1 MDDFDWNHIR
11 AFLATA
17 EQGSFSAAARKLR
30 LTQPTLGRQVA
41 ALEADLSVVLFERIG
56 KTLILTAPGAELL
69 DHVRA
74 MNQAAQQVALV
85 ASGQSQTIEGHVA
98 ITASDVYSAHILP
111 PVLHKLRRI
120 APKLIIDVV
129 AADDIRDLMRR
140 EADIAIRHVRPEQ
153 PDLIARL
160 LREADGYFYAAP
172 SYLAR
177 KSHPENLA
185 DLAQH
190 DFISY
195 GDVDRMLQYLQ
206 PMGLPLTRANFPIG
220 SQSGL
225 VAWELC
231 KRGFGIAPMSDEVA
245 AHDPSL
251 QHILPDLAPINFP
264 IWLTTHRELHTSRR
278 IRLVYDTLAEHL
290 SQKQLP

>member
-1 MDDFDWNHIR
+1 MNEFDWNHIR

-17 EQGSFSAAARKLR
+17 EEGSFSAAARKLR

-41 ALEADLSVVLFERIG
+41 ALEADLAVVLFERVG
-56 KTLILTAPGAELL
+56 KTLVLTSSGAELL
-69 DHVRA
+69 EHVRA
-74 MNQAAQQVALV
+74 MNQAADRVALV
-85 ASGQSQTIEGHVA
+85 ASGQAQTIEGHVA
-98 ITASDVYSAHILP
+98 ITASDVYSAHLLP
-111 PVLHKLRRI
+111 PVLHKLRVL

-160 LREADGYFYAAP
+160 LREANGYFYAAS
-172 SYLAR
+172 SYLER
-177 KSHPENLA
+177 KGHPQNLR
-185 DLAQH
+185 DLATH

-195 GDVDRMLQYLQ
+195 GDVDRMLEYLH
-206 PMGLPLTRANFPIG
+206 PLGFPITADNFLIG

-231 KRGFGIAPMSDEVA
+231 KQGFGIAPMSEEVA
-245 AHDPSL
+245 AKEPSL
-251 QHILPDLAPINFP
+251 QRILPDLAPISFP
-264 IWLTTHRELHTSRR
+264 IWLTTHREVHTSRR
-278 IRLVYDTLAEHL
+278 IRLVFDTLAEHL
-290 SQKQLP
+290 SKMP